1 MSTIYK
7 NVVKMFVTIALFL
20 KESIILLRGQSV
32 ILYNK
37 IANINTYI
45 YTFFFF
51 LMTKLSSV
59 LCLLWAFS
67 DFLFISLTPNEKLTG
82 FVTNFL
88 KLFVVI

>member
-1 MSTIYK
+1 
-7 NVVKMFVTIALFL
+7 MFVTIALLL
-20 KESIILLRGQSV
+20 KESMILLRGQSV

-45 YTFFFF
+45 YTIFFFF
-51 LMTKLSSV
+51 LMAKLSSV
-59 LCLLWAFS
+59 LCLLWAFA

>member
-1 MSTIYK
+1 
-7 NVVKMFVTIALFL
+7 MFVTIALLL
-20 KESIILLRGQSV
+20 KESMILLRGQSV

-37 IANINTYI
+37 IAKINTYI
-45 YTFFFF
+45 YTNIYIFFK
-51 LMTKLSSV
+51 MVKLSSV

-67 DFLFISLTPNEKLTG
+67 AFLFISLTPNEKLTR